1 MSRIF
6 GTLALVS
13 AVTLLMFVSGTSSGN
28 QSARNTLPDVL
39 RLFPGYRVLSLQ
51 ERDSDT
57 RSYWLQKYPKANSS
71 IVHADFDGDGS
82 PDYALLLKND
92 TRGITQLV
100 ILLCPA
106 VTSCKKVYSLDLST
120 TAAIVY
126 LRPIPVGSK
135 VAPTGGI
142 DTDKTNAGVKLR
154 ATGIELN
161 YFEKAAVVLHWNQQL
176 KRIEQIE
183 TED

>member
-1 MSRIF
+1 MSGIF
-6 GTLALVS
+6 KTLVLGS
-13 AVTLLMFVSGTSSGN
+13 ITLLLFVSGTSFGS
-28 QSARNTLPDVL
+28 QSATNSLAGVL
-39 RLFPGYRVLSLQ
+39 KLFPGYHVLSLQ
-51 ERDSDT
+51 ERDSDA
-57 RSYWLQKYPKANSS
+57 RSYLLQKYPKANPS
-71 IVHADFDGDGS
+71 IVHADFDGDGT

-106 VTSCKKVYSLDLST
+106 VTSCKKVYGLDLST

-161 YFEKAAVVLHWNQQL
+161 YFEKAAVVLYWNQQL